1 MVSAGRVVISP
12 SSVVVVVVPVE
23 DDDDDDNDGKRS
35 NLRLFPLWLKLPV
48 QKPV

>member
-1 MVSAGRVVISP
+1 MVSEGRVVIS
-12 SSVVVVVVPVE
+12 SSSVVVPVE
-23 DDDDDDNDGKRS
+23 DDDDGKRS

>member
-1 MVSAGRVVISP
+1 MVRAGRVVT
-12 SSVVVVVVPVE
+12 SSSSVVVPVE
-23 DDDDDDNDGKRS
+23 DDDDDGKRS

>member
-1 MVSAGRVVISP
+1 MVVSAGRVVISSS
-12 SSVVVVVVPVE
+12 SSVVVTAE
-23 DDDDDDNDGKRS
+23 DDDDGKRS

>member
-12 SSVVVVVVPVE
+12 SSVVVVPVE
-23 DDDDDDNDGKRS
+23 DDDDDNDGKRS